1 MPHGRLNSRISTASN
16 AVPLLRY
23 RLTIV
28 SIWPHC
34 SQPAA
39 KRIARYISIKR
50 ICATAYRASVPIV
63 QRRTAHCRD
72 AWATFYAPRPILSA
86 ILSAILK
93 ALCLSVS
100 NFVAH
105 RGDHSPQPR
114 LRRALPV
121 GSTWSRAR
129 RSATYLLRRP
139 ARSKREVRGGT
150 GS

>member
-1 MPHGRLNSRISTASN
+1 MPHGRLNSRISAASN

-63 QRRTAHCRD
+63 QRRTAHGRD
-72 AWATFYAPRPILSA
+72 GWAALYAPRPILSA
-86 ILSAILK
+86 ILK
-93 ALCLSVS
+93 GLCLSVS

-139 ARSKREVRGGT
+139 ACSKREVRGGT